1 MRCET
6 LGTESAATP
15 RGPPRANVAT
25 VDATP
30 CRTLLGG
37 PLASALKRAGT
48 SSPTPRLW
56 DRGEVIGAAVLALAG
71 IAWFGWGQA
80 DPPSAWVPYLATGS
94 VVSALLLVALVVVL
108 LLRRLTT
115 TGSPMADRRVRRG
128 YWVTVM
134 VEIVLIVGGN
144 LLLTAIGHP
153 AYDAAWTLFVVGV
166 HFVPL
171 ARIFHSRWASPH
183 RCGGRS
189 RRGGCGMSRVRRRPG
204 AERGGRRRWRGRF
217 PRVRRLGAR
226 GRAPDPVGEVTLKHA
241 RGRLTGSPSACEI
254 LDWSQVHLATVGSVV
269 DRRADRGWPCSGT
282 RLLDNGRSEIHRLV
296 DDGATGEVEDRCGHC
311 ASVRRGQEGS
321 RVGDLVQSREAS

>member
-1 MRCET
+1 M
-6 LGTESAATP
+6 
-15 RGPPRANVAT
+15 
-25 VDATP
+25 
-30 CRTLLGG
+30 
-37 PLASALKRAGT
+37 ASALKRAGT

-171 ARIFHSRWASPH
+171 ARIFHSRGLALTGVVAAVVAVAAACLGFAGDLAPSAAAGA
-183 RCGGRS
+183 GG
-189 RRGGCGMSRVRRRPG
+189 GVVFLGYAGWVLG
-204 AERGGRRRWRGRF
+204 GGRR
-217 PRVRRLGAR
+217 
-226 GRAPDPVGEVTLKHA
+226 T
-241 RGRLTGSPSACEI
+241 
-254 LDWSQVHLATVGSVV
+254 
-269 DRRADRGWPCSGT
+269 
-282 RLLDNGRSEIHRLV
+282 RSER
-296 DDGATGEVEDRCGHC
+296 
-311 ASVRRGQEGS
+311 
-321 RVGDLVQSREAS
+321 